1 MTMKLAR
8 SAVQIISALLVMARA
23 VPALAEEPLP
33 GALELKR
40 FVVPGMSHDETEELV
55 YSFTALLLFDAA
67 EKAGAEPYIPKYRD
81 IIITTTVGYRTFT
94 QKNARPF
101 EPTELQALIE
111 RRVVLEANVPVP
123 SSVILQSFIAKPHQ
137 PRN

>member
-8 SAVQIISALLVMARA
+8 SAVQIISALLVITRV

-40 FVVPGMSHDETEELV
+40 FVVPGMSHDDTEELV

-67 EKAGAEPYIPKYRD
+67 GKADAEPYVAKYRD

-94 QKNARPF
+94 QKNSRPF
-101 EPTELQALIE
+101 EPSELQTLIK
-111 RRVVLEANVPVP
+111 RRVVMEPGIPAP
-123 SSVILQSFIAKPHQ
+123 SSVILQSFISKALQ